1 MKMYFKIDLRILGIA
16 LIGLGSY
23 IVADGIGSILEQ
35 PTQPFWC
42 WQLVRVVRSCVGGVL
57 IVVGANLLA

>member
-1 MKMYFKIDLRILGIA
+1 MHFKIDLRILGAI

-23 IVADGIGSILEQ
+23 IVADGIGSIFEQ

-42 WQLVRVVRSCVGGVL
+42 WQLVRVIRSGVGGAL
-57 IVVGANLLA
+57 IVIGVNLLA